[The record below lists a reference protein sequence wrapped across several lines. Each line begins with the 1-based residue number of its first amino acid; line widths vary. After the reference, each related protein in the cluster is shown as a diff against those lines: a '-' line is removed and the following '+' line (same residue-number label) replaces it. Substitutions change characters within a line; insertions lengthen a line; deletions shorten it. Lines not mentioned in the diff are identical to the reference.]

1 MAQILTITGLGFMG
15 GHLRFFA
22 WLNHKPIED
31 TLPQG
36 PQAAVS
42 NIFAVLVDI
51 FLLGGL
57 RLLSKQ
63 MTPEQ
68 SANKPA
74 HLSGRKIF
82 SKTLHN
88 RLVSFVCLGI
98 PFALIFP
105 PGAVTTESALL
116 KQTLPNV
123 KTMNISDYGN
133 GTIQQFVEYSLFEM
147 NGDLNYNPAWSRPQL
162 KAIAAQV
169 LSSGE
174 PVKIDSP
181 CGSACVYNISLEGP
195 TFHCVEPEV
204 KPPNCSAIYEAEDL
218 VEDDAPG
225 ASDRYAL
232 WHNVF
237 KIIWDPEPVPN
248 HCDPKSLRSLVCR
261 MKLSTYELEIEHSL
275 NASRS
280 IKATIDNH
288 RDVWTDE
295 SWVQS
300 QFYYYYFNSS
310 GTDFGPRPRPIHAD
324 ELHTNFTKSQAFA
337 IRQAAIN
344 ALQGEVIFS
353 QDGVSRHFTGNASQ
367 VLSSPYIG
375 VFDRYDPRLDISA
388 KKIERFF
395 QDVVISTLSI
405 GMSTHQGEIQGRVGT
420 EVYRFSEHQQ
430 FYPPYA
436 VSAVVALLMNFHGYL
451 CWRLNR

>member
-1 MAQILTITGLGFMG
+1 MAQNLTITGLGFMG
-15 GHLRFFA
+15 CHLRFFA

-42 NIFAVLVDI
+42 NTFAVLVDI

-68 SANKPA
+68 SAANKPA

-133 GTIQQFVEYSLFEM
+133 GTIRQFVEYSLFEM

-195 TFHCVEPEV
+195 TFHCVEPEA
-204 KPPNCSAIYEAEDL
+204 KPPKCSAIYEAEDL
-218 VEDDAPG
+218 VENDAPG

-248 HCDPKSLRSLVCR
+248 RCDPKSLRSLVCR

-288 RDVWTDE
+288 RD
-295 SWVQS
+295 
-300 QFYYYYFNSS
+300 
-310 GTDFGPRPRPIHAD
+310 
-324 ELHTNFTKSQAFA
+324 
-337 IRQAAIN
+337 AAIN
-344 ALQGEVIFS
+344 ALQGEVTFS
-353 QDGVSRHFTGNASQ
+353 QDGESRYFTGNASQ

-405 GMSTHQGEIQGRVGT
+405 GMSTHQGEVEGRVGT

-436 VSAVVALLMNFHGYL
+436 VSAFVALLMNIHGYL
-451 CWRLNR
+451 SWRQNR